1 MAGRRRKIPRKRN
14 KGRPAT
20 AARGPAVDAVGT
32 ARPAPGGLTTPLRG
46 LGTTPGAKGRKGSF
60 ATMPDANAGRFL
72 SPEQQFLLK
81 KRREAELRAAKD
93 RRAAVGIVLA
103 VVLVLGGG
111 VAALVWLW
119 QGGTLPWTPR

>member
-1 MAGRRRKIPRKRN
+1 MSDP
-14 KGRPAT
+14 
-20 AARGPAVDAVGT
+20 
-32 ARPAPGGLTTPLRG
+32 
-46 LGTTPGAKGRKGSF
+46 
-60 ATMPDANAGRFL
+60 NAGRFL

-93 RRAAVGIVLA
+93 RRTAVGIVLA
-103 VVLVLGGG
+103 LVLVLGGA